1 MIDMVEST
9 RLKQV
14 REELGLSQYALAK
27 KLKTLNM
34 RTYVRAEQGEKVKY
48 STAVEIRDTVNELLK
63 ASGKPSVTIEDLG
76 LNLA

>member
-1 MIDMVEST
+1 MLDMAGTT

-14 REELGLSQYALAK
+14 REELGLSQYAMAK
-27 KLKTLNM
+27 RLRTLNM
-34 RTYVRAEQGEKVKY
+34 RTYVRAEQGENVKY

-63 ASGKPSVTIEDLG
+63 AAGKPSVTIEDLG